1 MAAAIRSL
9 PSLSQVQT
17 MDTTYL
23 REAATYWTHTANL
36 WENVFTEIHGQMST
50 PAGAR
55 WQGQAA
61 AAAQERT
68 YNDMLKVRD
77 ASDQLH
83 EAAAIARRADE
94 QLRACK
100 EGVLDA
106 VHDARADGFDTS
118 DDYSVTDR
126 AQRGS
131 AAFRAARQAQAQGHA
146 SFIRHRVATLIAAD
160 QQITTHITAATK
172 GIDNL
177 TFQESIDDAII
188 GDEKRYRVQA
198 VDRTWKKDPAPTPQP
213 GPNTGPTADDIRRV
227 LQELPEGNNPQI
239 REIRSQQ
246 DLDNL
251 WNWLKQNGIER
262 PGGYG
267 TVPGEMRDLPNGTI
281 VGRRDAANSTD
292 QRALDVRVPGE
303 NGYFK
308 VHINPQRG
316 GAPEIPAPTRLAPPE
331 TPPVRAPVES
341 PPIPRPPIEPA
352 TPRPAE
358 PAPRGGGPIG
368 GGTLPGLHL
377 IHPPHT
383 RHGQLIIGEDPDE
396 VFEENK

>member
-1 MAAAIRSL
+1 
-9 PSLSQVQT
+9 

-68 YNDMLKVRD
+68 YNDMLKVRV

-83 EAAAIARRADE
+83 EAAAIACRGDE

-100 EGVLDA
+100 KGVLDA
-106 VHDARADGFDTS
+106 VHDARADGFDTG

-126 AQRGS
+126 AQGGS

-160 QQITTHITAATK
+160 QQITAHITGATEGIGRLTFREAS
-172 GIDNL
+172 GIDDN
-177 TFQESIDDAII
+177 IV

-198 VDRTWKKDPAPTPQP
+198 VDRTWKKDRAPTPQP
-213 GPNTGPTADDIRRV
+213 DPNPGPSADDIRRV
-227 LQELPEGNNPQI
+227 LDNLPQGSNPQI

-246 DLDNL
+246 NLDNL

-292 QRALDVRVPGE
+292 QPALDVRVPGE

-308 VHINPQRG
+308 VHINPERG
-316 GAPEIPAPTRLAPPE
+316 GVPEISAPTRLAPSGVPPARVPVE
-331 TPPVRAPVES
+331 WPPVARPPVE
-341 PPIPRPPIEPA
+341 PIPRPVDPGPSGGGSI
-352 TPRPAE
+352 
-358 PAPRGGGPIG
+358 GGGP
-368 GGTLPGLHL
+368 LPGLHL

>member
-1 MAAAIRSL
+1 MAAAITSL
-9 PSLSQVQT
+9 PTLSQVQT

-83 EAAAIARRADE
+83 GAAAIARRADE

-100 EGVLDA
+100 KGVLDA

-118 DDYSVTDR
+118 DDYLVTDH
-126 AQRGS
+126 AQGGS

-146 SFIRHRVATLIAAD
+146 SFIRHRVAALIAAD
-160 QQITTHITAATK
+160 QQITTRITAATG
-172 GIDNL
+172 GISNL
-177 TFQESIDDAII
+177 TFREPSGLDDAIVG
-188 GDEKRYRVQA
+188 GDKHGRVQA
-198 VDRTWKKDPAPTPQP
+198 VDHTWKTDPAPTQQP
-213 GPNTGPTADDIRRV
+213 GPSADDIRRA
-227 LQELPEGNNPQI
+227 LDTLPQGDKPWV
-239 REIRSQQ
+239 REIRSPE
-246 DLDNL
+246 DLENL
-251 WNWLKQNGIER
+251 WNWMKQNGIANPDR
-262 PGGYG
+262 YPDSGKGDW
-267 TVPGEMRDLPNGTI
+267 VDLPDGTG
-281 VGRRDAANSTD
+281 VGRRYAAGSTG
-292 QRALDVRVPGE
+292 QPALDIRVPGD

-316 GAPEIPAPTRLAPPE
+316 GAPSIPAPAAPHPPE
-331 TPPVRAPVES
+331 APGRA
-341 PPIPRPPIEPA
+341 PIEPPPTA
-352 TPRPAE
+352 RLPVDPAPRPAE
-358 PAPRGGGPIG
+358 PPRTGSGLIGGGP
-368 GGTLPGLHL
+368 LPGLHL